1 VEGVTASARPPRIDL
16 AVLPVLDEV
25 DGASLVRNDE
35 RDRER
40 YSDSDL
46 SARDL
51 TGSVFTECEF
61 STTILDG
68 TQLRGSRF
76 VECRLTDSFAPSL
89 LAARNS
95 WRDVLV
101 ANPRWGSAE
110 LFEADLTSVHLR
122 GGKIDYLNLRTSTIT
137 DLIIEDCTITDL
149 DLAGCRGTRIALR
162 NCRVETLDLTRAVLA
177 DVDLRSTTLS
187 TVNGLDGLR
196 GVTIDDYQ
204 LSLFAPLFASHLGVV
219 VD

>member
-1 VEGVTASARPPRIDL
+1 MTASARPPRIDL

-25 DGASLVRNDE
+25 DGASLLRNDE

-61 STTILDG
+61 STPILDG

-89 LAARNS
+89 LAARTS

-101 ANPRWGSAE
+101 VNPRWGSAE
-110 LFEADLTSVHLR
+110 LFEADLTSVHVS
-122 GGKIDYLNLRTSTIT
+122 GGKIDYLNLRTSKIT
-137 DLIIEDCTITDL
+137 DLLIEDCTITDL
-149 DLAGCRGTRIALR
+149 DLGGCRGTRIALR
-162 NCRVETLDLTRAVLA
+162 NCRIETLDLTRAVLA
-177 DVDLRSTTLS
+177 DVDLRSTTLA

-204 LSLFAPLFASHLGVV
+204 LSLFAPLFASYLGVA